1 MLMSSEVYNRIESA
15 GIYGIRRVDLRKE
28 FGKDVDSYINELIAQ
43 GLVCTDKKNGAIT
56 YWSKDS
62 YTRYILEKDPKLR
75 LLQEYI
81 SKVAVDELRLDEYIK
96 GILPKMINDMR
107 AEILNDINDDIIIV
121 KESISNINNNILSLK
136 NELENRK
143 SVSRS
148 IDLMKDNIND
158 LNTNMSNINTQLNE
172 KIDALDYKIK
182 SIVDNFNTRINKN
195 EAETENIRR
204 EINDVIAYKDRVDST
219 IMLLEK
225 ERSAKDEIVN
235 RLNTVEGSLVDIRVY
250 IEKIEDYA
258 SIINDINNNINILR
272 EKIND
277 IVKNID
283 AKISLTKD
291 ELNRITAELRE
302 EVQLNINHL
311 SSKID
316 SDSTEIAK
324 IREDSNLFKDR
335 LDSLSANIEEVKSRE
350 DINSNRLSMIEH
362 DIQSLM
368 GSINHIKD
376 NLSTRD
382 RSIELLKNETT
393 SLHNVIN
400 SSIDAKISEAR
411 KELDA
416 KIDALKDY
424 LLTVKNELYARIS
437 YNEELAKRLDSLTT
451 SLNTLKTS
459 INGDYSNELTN
470 KITLEQFRIDFDRM
484 LAESSPIGW
493 VELSSIRERMCRKY
507 GISMHDFYTY
517 VAQLLEHFGSRYE
530 FSSGGQEGIVIRGL
544 IHGFVRRI

>member
-28 FGKDVDSYINELIAQ
+28 FGKDVDNYINELIDQ
-43 GLVCTDKKNGAIT
+43 GLVCIDKKNGAIT

-81 SKVAVDELRLDEYIK
+81 SKVAVDELRLNEYIK

-121 KESISNINNNILSLK
+121 KESINNINNNILSLK

-148 IDLMKDNIND
+148 IDLMKDNMND

-172 KIDALDYKIK
+172 KIAILDYNIK

-195 EAETENIRR
+195 EAEIENIRR
-204 EINDVIAYKDRVDST
+204 EINDVIAYKDRIDST
-219 IMLLEK
+219 TMLLEK
-225 ERSAKDEIVN
+225 ERSARDEIVN
-235 RLNTVEGSLVDIRVY
+235 RLNTVEGSLGDIRVY
-250 IEKIEDYA
+250 IEKIEDHA

-291 ELNRITAELRE
+291 ELDRITATLRE
-302 EVQLNINHL
+302 EVRLNINHL

-335 LDSLSANIEEVKSRE
+335 LDSFSASIEEVKSRE
-350 DINSNRLSMIEH
+350 DINSNRLSIIEH

-368 GSINHIKD
+368 DNINHIKD
-376 NLSTRD
+376 NLSTSD
-382 RSIELLKNETT
+382 RSIELLKNETI

-400 SSIDAKISEAR
+400 SSIDAKISEVR

-416 KIDALKDY
+416 KIDTLKDY

-451 SLNTLKTS
+451 SLNTLKAS
-459 INGDYSNELTN
+459 INGDHSNELTS

>member
-15 GIYGIRRVDLRKE
+15 GVYGIRRVDLRKE

-81 SKVAVDELRLDEYIK
+81 SKVAVDELRLEEYIK

-107 AEILNDINDDIIIV
+107 TKILNDINDDIIIV
-121 KESISNINNNILSLK
+121 KESINNINNNILSLK

-148 IDLMKDNIND
+148 IDLIKDNIND

-172 KIDALDYKIK
+172 KIDALDYNIK

-195 EAETENIRR
+195 EAEIENIRR

-219 IMLLEK
+219 TMLLEK
-225 ERSAKDEIVN
+225 ERSARDEIAN
-235 RLNTVEGSLVDIRVY
+235 RLNTLEGSLGDIRVY

-272 EKIND
+272 EKINE
-277 IVKNID
+277 IVENMD

-302 EVQLNINHL
+302 EVRLNINHL

-316 SDSTEIAK
+316 SDNTEIAK
-324 IREDSNLFKDR
+324 IREYSNLFKDR
-335 LDSLSANIEEVKSRE
+335 LDSLSASIEEVKSRE
-350 DINSNRLSMIEH
+350 YTNSNRLSSIEH
-362 DIQSLM
+362 DIQNLM

-393 SLHNVIN
+393 SLYNVIN
-400 SSIDAKISEAR
+400 SSIDAKISEVR

-416 KIDALKDY
+416 KIDALKDH

-451 SLNTLKTS
+451 SLNTLKAS
-459 INGDYSNELTN
+459 INGDHSNELIN
-470 KITLEQFRIDFDRM
+470 KITLEQFRMDFDRM

>member
-15 GIYGIRRVDLRKE
+15 GVYGIRRVDLRKE

-81 SKVAVDELRLDEYIK
+81 SKVAVDELRLEEYIK

-107 AEILNDINDDIIIV
+107 TKILNDINDDIIIV
-121 KESISNINNNILSLK
+121 KESINNINNNILSLK

-158 LNTNMSNINTQLNE
+158 LNTNMSNISTQLNE
-172 KIDALDYKIK
+172 KIAILDYNIK

-195 EAETENIRR
+195 EAEIENIRR

-225 ERSAKDEIVN
+225 ERSAMDEIVN
-235 RLNTVEGSLVDIRVY
+235 RLNTLEGSLGDIRVY

-272 EKIND
+272 ENIND

-291 ELNRITAELRE
+291 ELDRITATLRE
-302 EVQLNINHL
+302 EVRLNINHL

-316 SDSTEIAK
+316 SDSTEMAK

-335 LDSLSANIEEVKSRE
+335 LDSLSASIEEVKSRE
-350 DINSNRLSMIEH
+350 YTNSNRLSSIEH
-362 DIQSLM
+362 DIQNLM

-382 RSIELLKNETT
+382 KSIELLKNETV
-393 SLHNVIN
+393 SLYNVIN
-400 SSIDAKISEAR
+400 SSIDAKISEA
-411 KELDA
+411 KEELDT
-416 KIDALKDY
+416 KIDALKDH

-451 SLNTLKTS
+451 SLNTLKAS
-459 INGDYSNELTN
+459 INGDHSNELIN
-470 KITLEQFRIDFDRM
+470 KITLEQFRMDFDRM

>member
-15 GIYGIRRVDLRKE
+15 GVYGIRRVDLRKE

-81 SKVAVDELRLDEYIK
+81 SKVAVDELRLEEYIK

-107 AEILNDINDDIIIV
+107 TKILNDINDDIIIV
-121 KESISNINNNILSLK
+121 KESINNINNNILSLK

-148 IDLMKDNIND
+148 IDLIKDNIND

-172 KIDALDYKIK
+172 KIAILDYNIK

-195 EAETENIRR
+195 EAEIENIRR

-225 ERSAKDEIVN
+225 ERSAMDEIVN
-235 RLNTVEGSLVDIRVY
+235 RLNTLEGSLGDIRVY

-272 EKIND
+272 ENIND

-291 ELNRITAELRE
+291 ELDRITATLRE
-302 EVQLNINHL
+302 EVRLNINHL

-316 SDSTEIAK
+316 SDSTEMAK

-335 LDSLSANIEEVKSRE
+335 LDSLSASIEEVKSRE
-350 DINSNRLSMIEH
+350 YTNSNRLSSIEH
-362 DIQSLM
+362 DIQNLM

-382 RSIELLKNETT
+382 KSIELLKNETV
-393 SLHNVIN
+393 SLYNVIN
-400 SSIDAKISEAR
+400 SSIDAKISEA
-411 KELDA
+411 KEELDT
-416 KIDALKDY
+416 KIDALKDH

-451 SLNTLKTS
+451 SLNTLKAS
-459 INGDYSNELTN
+459 INGDHSNELIN
-470 KITLEQFRIDFDRM
+470 KITLEQFRMDFDRM

>member
-1 MLMSSEVYNRIESA
+1 MSSEVYNRIESA

-28 FGKDVDSYINELIAQ
+28 FGKDVDSYINELIDQ

-143 SVSRS
+143 SVSTS

-158 LNTNMSNINTQLNE
+158 LNTNISNINTQLNE

-182 SIVDNFNTRINKN
+182 SIVDNFNARINKN
-195 EAETENIRR
+195 EAEIENIRR
-204 EINDVIAYKDRVDST
+204 GINDVIAYKDRVDST

-235 RLNTVEGSLVDIRVY
+235 RLNTVESSLVDIRVY

-258 SIINDINNNINILR
+258 NIVNDINNNINILR

-277 IVKNID
+277 IVDNVD

-291 ELNRITAELRE
+291 ELDRITTKLRE
-302 EVQLNINHL
+302 EVQLNINQI

-316 SDSTEIAK
+316 YDSTEIANIK
-324 IREDSNLFKDR
+324 EDSNLFKDR
-335 LDSLSANIEEVKSRE
+335 LDSLSASIEEVKSRE
-350 DINSNRLSMIEH
+350 DINSNRLSIIEH

-368 GSINHIKD
+368 GSINQIKD

-382 RSIELLKNETT
+382 RSIELLKNETI
-393 SLHNVIN
+393 SLYNVIN
-400 SSIDAKISEAR
+400 SSIDAKISEVR
-411 KELDA
+411 KELDT
-416 KIDALKDY
+416 KIYALKDY
-424 LLTVKNELYARIS
+424 LLTVKNEIDARIS

-451 SLNTLKTS
+451 SLNTLKAS
-459 INGDYSNELTN
+459 INGDHSNELTS

-517 VAQLLEHFGSRYE
+517 VAQLLEHFGNRYE

>member
-15 GIYGIRRVDLRKE
+15 GVYGIRRVDLRKE

-81 SKVAVDELRLDEYIK
+81 SKVAVDELRLEEYIK

-107 AEILNDINDDIIIV
+107 TKILNDINDDIIIV
-121 KESISNINNNILSLK
+121 KESINNINNNILSLK

-148 IDLMKDNIND
+148 IDLIKDNIND

-172 KIDALDYKIK
+172 KIDALDYNIK

-195 EAETENIRR
+195 EAEIENIRR

-219 IMLLEK
+219 TMLLEK
-225 ERSAKDEIVN
+225 ERSARDEIAN
-235 RLNTVEGSLVDIRVY
+235 RLNTLEGSLGDIRVY

-272 EKIND
+272 EKINE
-277 IVKNID
+277 IVENMD

-302 EVQLNINHL
+302 EVRLNINHL

-316 SDSTEIAK
+316 SDNTEIAK

-335 LDSLSANIEEVKSRE
+335 LDSLSASIEEVKSRE
-350 DINSNRLSMIEH
+350 YTNSNRLSSIEH
-362 DIQSLM
+362 DIQNLM

-393 SLHNVIN
+393 SLYNVIN
-400 SSIDAKISEAR
+400 SSIDAKISEVR

-416 KIDALKDY
+416 KIDALKDH

-451 SLNTLKTS
+451 SLNTLKAS
-459 INGDYSNELTN
+459 INGDHSNELIN
-470 KITLEQFRIDFDRM
+470 KITLEQFRMDFDRM

>member
-15 GIYGIRRVDLRKE
+15 GVYGIRRVDLRKE

-81 SKVAVDELRLDEYIK
+81 SKVAVDELRLEEYIK

-107 AEILNDINDDIIIV
+107 TKILNDINDDIIIV
-121 KESISNINNNILSLK
+121 KESINNINNNILSLK

-148 IDLMKDNIND
+148 IDLIKDNIND

-172 KIDALDYKIK
+172 KIDALDYNIK

-195 EAETENIRR
+195 EAEIENIRR

-219 IMLLEK
+219 TMLLEK
-225 ERSAKDEIVN
+225 ERSARDEIVN
-235 RLNTVEGSLVDIRVY
+235 RLNTLEGSLGDIRVY

-272 EKIND
+272 EKINE
-277 IVKNID
+277 IVENMD

-302 EVQLNINHL
+302 EVRLNINHL

-316 SDSTEIAK
+316 SDNTEIAK

-335 LDSLSANIEEVKSRE
+335 LDSLSASIEEVKSRE
-350 DINSNRLSMIEH
+350 YTNSNRLSSIEH
-362 DIQSLM
+362 DIQNLM

-393 SLHNVIN
+393 SLYNVIN
-400 SSIDAKISEAR
+400 SSIDAKISEVR

-416 KIDALKDY
+416 KIDALKDH

-451 SLNTLKTS
+451 SLNTLKAS
-459 INGDYSNELTN
+459 INGDHSNELIN
-470 KITLEQFRIDFDRM
+470 KITLEQFRMDFDRM

>member
-15 GIYGIRRVDLRKE
+15 GVYGIRRVDLRKE

-81 SKVAVDELRLDEYIK
+81 SKVAVDELRLEEYIK

-107 AEILNDINDDIIIV
+107 TKILNDINDDIIIV
-121 KESISNINNNILSLK
+121 KESINNINNNILSLK

-148 IDLMKDNIND
+148 IDLIKDNIND

-172 KIDALDYKIK
+172 KIAILDYNIK

-195 EAETENIRR
+195 EAEIENIRR

-225 ERSAKDEIVN
+225 ERSAMDEIVN
-235 RLNTVEGSLVDIRVY
+235 RLNTLEGSLGDIRVY

-272 EKIND
+272 ENIND

-291 ELNRITAELRE
+291 ELDRITATLRE
-302 EVQLNINHL
+302 EVRLNINHL

-316 SDSTEIAK
+316 SDSTEMAK

-335 LDSLSANIEEVKSRE
+335 LDSLSASIEEVKSRE
-350 DINSNRLSMIEH
+350 YTNSNRLSSIEH
-362 DIQSLM
+362 DIQNLM

-382 RSIELLKNETT
+382 KSIELLKNETV
-393 SLHNVIN
+393 SLYNVIN
-400 SSIDAKISEAR
+400 SSIDAKISEA
-411 KELDA
+411 KEELDT
-416 KIDALKDY
+416 KIDALKDH

-451 SLNTLKTS
+451 SLNTLKAS
-459 INGDYSNELTN
+459 INGDHSNELIN
-470 KITLEQFRIDFDRM
+470 KITLEQFRMDFDRI